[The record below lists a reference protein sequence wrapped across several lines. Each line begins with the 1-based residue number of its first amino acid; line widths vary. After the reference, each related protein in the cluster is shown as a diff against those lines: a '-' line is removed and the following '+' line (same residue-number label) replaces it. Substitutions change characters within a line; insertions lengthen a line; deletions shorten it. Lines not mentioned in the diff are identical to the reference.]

1 MSNKADRSIVFCP
14 HLSGLELVVVV
25 VVVFPQIPATG
36 KAGKCGM
43 LCGRAVSGPKDTWGT
58 QKMTNEIGKK
68 AETRKGFKS

>member
-1 MSNKADRSIVFCP
+1 MSNKGDRSIVFCP
-14 HLSGLELVVVV
+14 HLSGLELVVF
-25 VVVFPQIPATG
+25 VVFPQIPATG

-43 LCGRAVSGPKDTWGT
+43 LYGRAVSGPKDTWGT